1 MVPIKQPE
9 LPCFENSN
17 HCAMNCILNKSNKA
31 FLQASQKPKHGII
44 GNADNKPYR
53 IQQKKVQ

>member
-31 FLQASQKPKHGII
+31 FLQASQKPKHGVI

-53 IQQKKVQ
+53 IQQ